1 MSDPN
6 EYIIP
11 EEEQGDPE
19 LEEQE
24 ATEEGPEPT
33 PVSAETLTFA
43 DGTTVDGH
51 ILPDGMG
58 LRIYVYLDDM
68 SLSEGYVLMSNADKT
83 SSITAYSHGTTTV
96 YEGFT
101 EIIAI
106 STEFGNC
113 NLVMRKVQA

>member
-6 EYIIP
+6 EVVIVP
-11 EEEQGDPE
+11 EEEQENTETAEQEVVEDDPE
-19 LEEQE
+19 
-24 ATEEGPEPT
+24 PS
-33 PVSAETLTFA
+33 SAETLTFA
-43 DGTTVDGH
+43 DGTTADGH

-68 SLSEGYVLMSNADKT
+68 SLPDGYVMMSNADKT